1 MMNYSQNKGWRRT
14 QSPKTHLSHTFFSA
28 SQRYP
33 GLTSLY
39 VKLSIKLGVLGVEM
53 PLKMDIVQVKL
64 PLKMAAWQMEL
75 SVILRSSVCC
85 IVNKMGWCV
94 LKAATSI

>member
-14 QSPKTHLSHTFFSA
+14 QSPKTHLSHTFSA